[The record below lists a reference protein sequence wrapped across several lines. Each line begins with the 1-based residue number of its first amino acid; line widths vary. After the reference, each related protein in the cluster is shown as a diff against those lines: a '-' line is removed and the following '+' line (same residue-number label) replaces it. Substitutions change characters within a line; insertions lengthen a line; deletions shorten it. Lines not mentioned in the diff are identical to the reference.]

1 MIFDNVLEL
10 LVCAGRSVPHA
21 MMMMIPEAFGDKFI
35 MSEDKRAFYEYHAAM
50 MEPWDG
56 PAAMVFTD
64 GKTYIGGLLDRNGLR
79 PCRYTIT
86 KDGCVIM
93 ASETG
98 VVDVAPENI
107 RQQGKLTPGKMFLVD
122 LRQHRVVSDSEIKG
136 KISRQSPYRHW
147 VRDNRIQ
154 LHNLYA
160 PQKDGDTA
168 PAELSRIQNV
178 FGYTDEELKLIINPM
193 ASNAQEPVGSM
204 GFDAPLAVLS
214 KRPQLLFNYFKQ
226 QFAQVTNPPIDP
238 LREEMVMSLMSFLG
252 REHNLLTETAEH
264 FRRLKLSSPLLDRAA
279 LAHLEK

>member
-1 MIFDNVLEL
+1 
-10 LVCAGRSVPHA
+10 
-21 MMMMIPEAFGDKFI
+21 MMMMVPEAFGDKFV
-35 MSEDKRAFYEYHAAM
+35 MSEDKRAFYEYHAAL

-98 VVDVAPENI
+98 VVDVAPENV

-147 VRDNRIQ
+147 VRDNRMQ

-160 PQKDGDTA
+160 PQQDNIVDS
-168 PAELSRIQNV
+168 AELS
-178 FGYTDEELKLIINPM
+178 K
-193 ASNAQEPVGSM
+193 
-204 GFDAPLAVLS
+204 
-214 KRPQLLFNYFKQ
+214 
-226 QFAQVTNPPIDP
+226 
-238 LREEMVMSLMSFLG
+238 
-252 REHNLLTETAEH
+252 
-264 FRRLKLSSPLLDRAA
+264 FRTCSAIRTKN
-279 LAHLEK
+279 